1 MILGQ
6 LQDRLEGVTQRMQ
19 QLQPQCA
26 ELKSRAQA
34 RNRDLKAAEVHN
46 HNTIRE
52 IANFMCSI
60 LSAFFSF
67 PISWFRLVFI
77 VKRLT

>member
-1 MILGQ
+1 MGQ
-6 LQDRLEGVTQRMQ
+6 LQDQLEGVTQQMQ

-34 RNRDLKAAEVHN
+34 RNRDLKAAEVHTISVL
-46 HNTIRE
+46 NTIRME
-52 IANFMCSI
+52 IGNFMCSI
-60 LSAFFSF
+60 LSAFYF
-67 PISWFRLVFI
+67 SWFRLVFI